1 MENKRIRVSVI
12 VPVFNAEKTLNKC
25 VDSLLAQSLKEKEII
40 LADDVSTDGSGK
52 IIDAYC
58 EKYPD
63 IVRKVKMPQNSRGSG
78 VINRSVEIASGEFV
92 MVVDNDDY
100 LETHALETMIDAADK
115 EQADVVDCYF
125 RLVDEEGNTLQI
137 EESNTKEQ
145 IGRIDDEKRRSLFVN
160 PGRRLSKIIKRQLI
174 IENGLGYP
182 ENVCYG
188 DNYFMEL
195 LMGYVSHIAKV
206 DEPLYNYFVS
216 TGSITRKYNNPIT
229 YDRVKS
235 AELMLEESKKRG
247 FYEKYQEEIEFR
259 FVELFYVN
267 SVPVFLAKFK
277 PAEIAE
283 LKRLRKYIKDNFP
296 KYRKNKYFKQRIARA
311 YRMVTMLNDISPR
324 LAIMAFRIIDCRL
337 FRKMIKARI

>member
-1 MENKRIRVSVI
+1 MENKQIRVSVI

-40 LADDVSTDGSGK
+40 LADDVSSDGSEK
-52 IIDAYC
+52 IIDDYC
-58 EKYPD
+58 KKYPD
-63 IVRKVKMPQNSRGSG
+63 IVRKVKMSRNSKGSG
-78 VINRSVEIASGEFV
+78 VINKGVEVANGEFV

-100 LETHALETMIDAADK
+100 LHPQALEKMIAVADK
-115 EQADVVDCYF
+115 EKADVVDSNF
-125 RLVDEEGNTLQI
+125 RMVDEEGNTLQI

-145 IGRIDDEKRRSLFVN
+145 IGRIDEEKRKSLLVN
-160 PGRRLSKIIKRQLI
+160 PGRRLSKIIKKQLI
-174 IENGLGYP
+174 IDNGLGYP

-195 LMGYVSHIAKV
+195 LMGYVSNIAKV
-206 DEPLYNYFVS
+206 EEPLYNYFVS

-235 AELMLEESKKRG
+235 AELMLEEAKKRG
-247 FYEKYQEEIEFR
+247 IYEKYKEEIEFR

-277 PAEIAE
+277 PAEIKE
-283 LKRLRKYIKDNFP
+283 LKRLRKYVKDNFP
-296 KYRKNKYFKQRIARA
+296 HYRKNKYFKQRVTRM
-311 YRMVTMLNDISPR
+311 YRIITKLNDISPR
-324 LAIMAFRIIDCRL
+324 LAVMAFEISNWSL
-337 FRKMIKARI
+337 FRKMIKARM

>member
-1 MENKRIRVSVI
+1 MENKKIRVSVI
-12 VPVFNAEKTLNKC
+12 VPVFNAEKTLKKC
-25 VDSLLAQSLKEKEII
+25 VDSLLAQTLKEKEII
-40 LADDVSTDGSGK
+40 LADDVSSDGSEK
-52 IIDAYC
+52 IIDEYC
-58 EKYPD
+58 KKYPE
-63 IVRKVKMPQNSRGSG
+63 IVRKVKMPQNSKGSG
-78 VINRSVEIASGEFV
+78 VINKGVEVSQGEFV

-100 LETHALETMIDAADK
+100 LHPEALEKMVCAADR
-115 EQADVVDCYF
+115 EQADVVDSNF

-145 IGRIDDEKRRSLFVN
+145 IGRIDDAKRRSLFVN

-174 IENGLGYP
+174 VENGLGYP

-206 DEPLYNYFVS
+206 EEPLYNYFVS

-235 AELMLEESKKRG
+235 ARLMLEELKKRS

-259 FVELFYVN
+259 FIELFYVN

-277 PAEIAE
+277 PAEINE
-283 LKRLRKYIKDNFP
+283 LKRLRAYVKENFP
-296 KYRKNKYFKQRIARA
+296 NYRKNKYFKQRVT
-311 YRMVTMLNDISPR
+311 RMYQMITKINDISPR
-324 LAIMAFRIIDCRL
+324 LAILAYSIINCKV
-337 FRKMIKARI
+337 FRKMIKSRM

>member
-1 MENKRIRVSVI
+1 MNDRTIRVSII

-40 LADDVSTDGSGK
+40 LADDVSSDGSEK
-52 IIDAYC
+52 IIDTYC

-63 IVRKVKMPQNSRGSG
+63 IVRKVKMPQNTRGSG
-78 VINRSVEIASGEFV
+78 VINRGVEAAMGEFV

-100 LETHALETMIDAADK
+100 LHPQALEKMISAADR
-115 EQADVVDCYF
+115 ENADVVDCQF

-137 EESNTKEQ
+137 EESNTREQ
-145 IGRIDDEKRRSLFVN
+145 VGRIDDEKRKSLFVN
-160 PGRRLSKIIKRQLI
+160 PGRRLSKIIKKQLI
-174 IENGLGYP
+174 MENGLGYP

-188 DNYFMEL
+188 DNFFMEL
-195 LMGYVSHIAKV
+195 LAGYVSHIAKV

-235 AELMLEESKKRG
+235 AELMLEETKQRG
-247 FYEKYQEEIEFR
+247 FYDKYQEEIEFR
-259 FVELFYVN
+259 FIELFYVN

-277 PAEIAE
+277 PAEINE

-296 KYRKNKYFKQRIARA
+296 KYRKNKYFKQRISKS
-311 YRMVTMLNDISPR
+311 YRIVTKLNDLSPR
-324 LAIMAFRIIDCRL
+324 LAIIAFSIINCSL
-337 FRKMIKARI
+337 FRKMIKTRI

>member
-1 MENKRIRVSVI
+1 MDDRIIRVSII
-12 VPVFNAEKTLNKC
+12 VPVFNAEKTLSRC
-25 VDSLLAQSLKEKEII
+25 IDSLISQSLKEKEII
-40 LADDVSTDGSGK
+40 LADDVSSDGSEK

-63 IVRKVKMPQNSRGSG
+63 IVRKVKMSQNTKGSG
-78 VINRSVEIASGEFV
+78 VINKGVEVALGEFV

-100 LETHALETMIDAADK
+100 LQPQALEKMIAVADK

-125 RLVDEEGNTLQI
+125 RWVDEEENTLRI
-137 EESNTKEQ
+137 EEGNTKEQ
-145 IGRIDDEKRRSLFVN
+145 IGRIDDEKRKGLFVN

-174 IENGLGYP
+174 IENELGYP

-195 LMGYVSHIAKV
+195 LMGYVSYIAKV
-206 DEPLYNYFVS
+206 EEPLYNYFVS

-235 AELMLEESKKRG
+235 AELILEETKKRG
-247 FYEKYQEEIEFR
+247 FFEKYQEEIEFR

-277 PAEIAE
+277 PAEINE

-296 KYRKNKYFKQRIARA
+296 RYRKNKYFRQRVTRL
-311 YRMVTMLNDISPR
+311 YRIISKLNDISPR
-324 LAIMAFRIIDCRL
+324 LAIMAFGIINCGL
-337 FRKMIKARI
+337 VKKIVKARK